1 MLRVSE
7 NRSQMHLN
15 FVEREQLRR
24 DFYLL
29 QEIADDFYRMPET
42 VSLKIS
48 AKLQIIFEKNL
59 NNL

>member
-1 MLRVSE
+1 
-7 NRSQMHLN
+7 MHLN
-15 FVEREQLRR
+15 FVEREQLRP
-24 DFYLL
+24 DFYLF

-48 AKLQIIFEKNL
+48 AKVLIKIEKNL

>member
-1 MLRVSE
+1 MKVHFLIA
-7 NRSQMHLN
+7 
-15 FVEREQLRR
+15 EREQLRR
-24 DFYLL
+24 DFYLF

-48 AKLQIIFEKNL
+48 AKVLIKIEKNL